1 MTRVVPQVVLL
12 KSIELEQPLDI
23 RSLYNAAHQGR
34 IPWLSHISPEGR
46 HTRSWWVDVP
56 GMLSYFRAR
65 GIELD
70 LRVSNRS
77 EEFRRSAAT
86 A

>member
-1 MTRVVPQVVLL
+1 MTRSVPRVVLL

-23 RSLYNAAHQGR
+23 RSLYNAASKGR

-46 HTRSWWVDVP
+46 CTRSWWVDVP
-56 GMLSYFRAR
+56 CMLSYFRAR

-70 LRVSNRS
+70 LRVSNQS
-77 EEFRRSAAT
+77 EESRRSAAT